1 MNWAAL
7 FGSKAVLEAENQRL
21 RRVLADRD
29 ARVAELS
36 TALDDVLDREQM
48 HALSAPHEQLT
59 SAAWIDRVGQ
69 ARARHLEQPVR
80 PARGSEERPAAHQL
94 MTSLEATAAGATVG
108 VDRRRSR

>member
-69 ARARHLEQPVR
+69 ARAQHPGQPRPVR
-80 PARGSEERPAAHQL
+80 GGAERPGAREL
-94 MTSLEATAAGATVG
+94 MTSLEATAAGAAVG